1 MVKVTI
7 GLVGLPSAGKSSIIN
22 SLLGKRLAQS
32 GVSRT
37 TLESKLY
44 EKMQSD
50 DNVNFNIYDLPGI
63 ADIEDKDN
71 NFDKVI
77 FDTIKKCNIVIWV
90 SDIIKSFITNHEL
103 KEFTK
108 IQNYINEL
116 ATKEGIAIQLLIML
130 SKVDK
135 NLEAG
140 IGHDDDFESCCEN
153 QQVSNDEIVDD
164 EETTVIDI
172 YEKVKTKFAD
182 IDILCFNAHGR
193 AYHHPNSTPTLKNF
207 VKQYNPV
214 NINTGFNIRKYYD
227 NIPNKNDDTK
237 IKYFLENYVKNKG
250 LTNKEPNVCN
260 TTNIDMPSH
269 LKLYCI
275 KSNCNALDCKN
286 DKCENCSND
295 KYHFACVPH
304 NGWIKNTHQEH
315 NGDQKWYNTTAI
327 NGWHAITCTGNL
339 CNITWKFVK
348 VEKILCKHGY
358 NIKTCMH
365 KHNKLQYEDVA
376 KKFLEVYNSLM
387 LLDNKIKM
395 IKFLLYDNTDSSN
408 DKDLLDIKKEN
419 YYDDDWNMIC
429 KYIQLDIKICNY
441 LEYYPNPTKNQV
453 YRIIQIGKDLTIYDK
468 LYLYSIASTIKLP
481 DKSQFTVDNIYNLD
495 YFLSAKCFLITTESQ
510 TKENEKYTTEIYNN
524 KFQEKIKEIRVQ
536 VFGEIEND
544 IDITMIPIAYEKY
557 GLFWKPKIY
566 YIKN

>member
-1 MVKVTI
+1 MVKVNI
-7 GLVGLPSAGKSSIIN
+7 GLVGLPSAGKSSVIN

-37 TLESKLY
+37 TLEAKLY
-44 EKMQSD
+44 EKLQSD

-77 FDTIKKCNIVIWV
+77 FETIKKCNIVIWV

-116 ATKEGIAIQLLIML
+116 ATKEGISIQLLIML

-237 IKYFLENYVKNKG
+237 IKYFLENYIIKNKFI
-250 LTNKEPNVCN
+250 KKCD
-260 TTNIDMPSH
+260 TTNIDMPSN
-269 LKLYCI
+269 LKLYC
-275 KSNCNALDCKN
+275 KLSNCDALNCYN
-286 DKCENCSND
+286 EKCENCSLN
-295 KYHFACVPH
+295 KYHFACKAH
-304 NGWIKNTHQEH
+304 NGWIRNTMNKNNSNIT
-315 NGDQKWYNTTAI
+315 NTTLI
-327 NGWHAITCTGNL
+327 DGIHANSCTVGS
-339 CNITWKFVK
+339 CNINWKYDKTDEEIF
-348 VEKILCKHGY
+348 CKHSY
-358 NIKTCMH
+358 NIKKCPSNLIYY
-365 KHNKLQYEDVA
+365 K
-376 KKFLEVYNSLM
+376 EVSIEFMKIYNSILI
-387 LLDNKIKM
+387 LDNKIKM
-395 IKFLLYDNTDSSN
+395 IKFLLYDNAIKGKLIEN
-408 DKDLLDIKKEN
+408 YKNDLLNIDEDIYNYDIWNMLCKNIKINIKIFDYSN
-419 YYDDDWNMIC
+419 YYNFMTE
-429 KYIQLDIKICNY
+429 YQL
-441 LEYYPNPTKNQV
+441 
-453 YRIIQIGKDLTIYDK
+453 YRIIQIGKDLTIFEK
-468 LYLYSIASTIKLP
+468 LSIYSNDNADDMICLLDGTY
-481 DKSQFTVDNIYNLD
+481 FEVDNIYNID
-495 YFLSAKCFLITTESQ
+495 YLLSGKCFETN
-510 TKENEKYTTEIYNN
+510 ENIVNDDNEEYTTEIYNT
-524 KFQEKIKEIRVQ
+524 KFQEKIKEIRMQ
-536 VFGEIEND
+536 VFGEIEKE
-544 IDITMIPIAYEKY
+544 IDIKMIPIAYEKY
-557 GLFWKPKIY
+557 GLFWKPKPY
-566 YIKN
+566 